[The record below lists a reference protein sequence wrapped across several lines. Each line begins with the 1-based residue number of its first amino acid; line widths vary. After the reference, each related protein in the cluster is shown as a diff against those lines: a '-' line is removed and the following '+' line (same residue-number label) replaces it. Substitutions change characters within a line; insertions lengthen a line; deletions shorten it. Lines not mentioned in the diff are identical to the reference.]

1 MKSTTAPHS
10 IKADSRSVD
19 AATKLDVRYL
29 RAAELPFVL
38 AESGAHPM
46 AVVSFGQT
54 LPDPVPCP
62 TIMLDLP
69 QIDGPPLVE
78 VWMSD
83 QPVTVHHTPRCSM
96 AMTSDVLIGSI
107 HLDEQSGVLLDAT
120 IYAGYHDLLQQLR
133 ALGYP
138 HLWRIWNY
146 FPRINDDQDGLERY
160 RRFCVGRHQALTE
173 SLSDFPASLP
183 AATAVGT
190 QSGPFQIVFLAG
202 AQPATHLGNPRQL
215 NAYEYPQDY
224 GPRSPSFARATF
236 TRFEHDLRLYIAG
249 TASIVGHLSRHTG
262 LPMEQT
268 RETVQNLHAIFNQAK
283 HVTGID
289 LTEAQRRAAY
299 KVYVREPES
308 LSDIRRALQD
318 SPLSAHDP
326 VFLKGDL
333 CRREL
338 LMEIE
343 GLIIAESLPS

>member
-1 MKSTTAPHS
+1 
-10 IKADSRSVD
+10 
-19 AATKLDVRYL
+19 
-29 RAAELPFVL
+29 
-38 AESGAHPM
+38 M
-46 AVVSFGQT
+46 AVVSFGHK

-69 QIDGPPLVE
+69 QIGGPPLVE
-78 VWMSD
+78 VWTSD
-83 QPVTVHHTPRCSM
+83 KPVTIRETAGCSM
-96 AMTSDVLIGSI
+96 AMTNDVLIGSI
-107 HLDEQSGVLLDAT
+107 RLDEQSGISLDAT
-120 IYAGYHDLLQQLR
+120 TYAVYRDLLQQLR

-146 FPRINDDQDGLERY
+146 FSRINDDQDGLERY

-173 SLSDFPASLP
+173 SLAGFPASLP

-190 QSGPFQIVFLAG
+190 RSGPLQIVFLAG

-236 TRFEHDLRLYIAG
+236 TQAGHDIRLYLAG

-262 LPMEQT
+262 LPMEQAK
-268 RETVQNLHAIFNQAK
+268 ETVRNLHAVFNHAK

-289 LTEAQRRAAY
+289 LTVAQRHAAY
-299 KVYVREPES
+299 KVYVREPAL
-308 LSDIRRALQD
+308 LSDIRLALQD
-318 SPLSAHDP
+318 SPLSSHP
-326 VFLKGDL
+326 VVFLEGDL

-343 GLIIAESLPS
+343 GLIIAESFPS

>member
-1 MKSTTAPHS
+1 
-10 IKADSRSVD
+10 
-19 AATKLDVRYL
+19 
-29 RAAELPFVL
+29 
-38 AESGAHPM
+38 M

-54 LPDPVPCP
+54 LSDPVPCP
-62 TIMLDLP
+62 AIMLDLP

-78 VWMSD
+78 VWTSD
-83 QPVTVHHTPRCSM
+83 KPVTMRETAGYSM
-96 AMTSDVLIGSI
+96 AMTDDVLIGSI
-107 HLDEQSGVLLDAT
+107 RLDEQSGVSLDAIT
-120 IYAGYHDLLQQLR
+120 YAAYRDLLQQLR
-133 ALGYP
+133 VLGYP

-146 FPRINDDQDGLERY
+146 FPRINDEQDGLERY

-173 SLSDFPASLP
+173 TLSDFPSSLP

-190 QSGPFQIVFLAG
+190 QSGPFQIMFLAG
-202 AQPATHLGNPRQL
+202 AQSATHLGNPRQL

-224 GPRSPSFARATF
+224 GPRSPSFARATI
-236 TRFEHDLRLYIAG
+236 TRTEHDIRLYLAG
-249 TASIVGHLSRHTG
+249 TASIVGHTSRHAG

-268 RETVQNLHAIFNQAK
+268 RETVRNLHAVLHQAA

-289 LTEAQRRAAY
+289 LAEMQRRALY
-299 KVYVREPES
+299 KVYVREPDS
-308 LSDIRRALQD
+308 LPDIRRALQD

-343 GLIIAESLPS
+343 GLTIAESLPS

>member
-1 MKSTTAPHS
+1 
-10 IKADSRSVD
+10 
-19 AATKLDVRYL
+19 
-29 RAAELPFVL
+29 
-38 AESGAHPM
+38 M
-46 AVVSFGQT
+46 AVVSFGHT

-78 VWMSD
+78 VWTSD
-83 QPVTVHHTPRCSM
+83 QPVTIREIAGCSM
-96 AMTSDVLIGSI
+96 AMTSDALIGSI
-107 HLDEQSGVLLDAT
+107 RLDEQPGGSLDAT
-120 IYAGYHDLLQQLR
+120 TYAGYRDLLQQIHT
-133 ALGYP
+133 LGYP

-146 FPRINDDQDGLERY
+146 FPHINDDQDGLERY

-173 SLSDFPASLP
+173 SLADFPSSLP

-190 QSGPFQIVFLAG
+190 RSGPLQIVFLAG
-202 AQPATHLGNPRQL
+202 THPATHLGNPRQL

-236 TRFEHDLRLYIAG
+236 TRAEHDIRLYIAG
-249 TASIVGHLSRHTG
+249 TASIVGHLSRHAG
-262 LPMEQT
+262 LPMEQA
-268 RETVQNLHAIFNQAK
+268 RETVRNLHAVFNHAQ
-283 HVTGID
+283 HVTGLD
-289 LTEAQRRAAY
+289 FTETQRRAAY

-308 LSDIRRALQD
+308 LPDIRLALQD

-343 GLIIAESLPS
+343 GLIIAESFPS